1 MGCSN
6 SKWFHQTPNRVNRLA
21 KQMPSDR
28 MGGRMRLV
36 ENWRRAHRFIS
47 VQLMALT
54 AALQGVWPSIP
65 QDLKD
70 ALPHGLVN
78 WVSIVLLGA
87 AVLGR
92 LLDQGS
98 VTEPKQ

>member
-1 MGCSN
+1 M
-6 SKWFHQTPNRVNRLA
+6 Q
-21 KQMPSDR
+21 
-28 MGGRMRLV
+28 LV
-36 ENWRRAHRFIS
+36 QNWRRAHRMIS
-47 VQLMALT
+47 VQLMAVT

-78 WVSIVLLGA
+78 WVSITLLGA
-87 AVLGR
+87 AVFGR

-98 VTEPKQ
+98 VTEPKPPEEPKQ